1 MLLIGFL
8 PLILVPFV
16 LWEWPLPDGGMWSTS
31 FNYLTGVLHVGM
43 TVAFYVDPE
52 LHQFRAERKR
62 VFVGWPIGT
71 IVITALAFATLPL
84 AGRELIS
91 VAFAIWLAHHYTG
104 QQIGVASLMLA
115 SKNRSL
121 RLDPLDRRV
130 IRSTQ
135 VLSTIGLI
143 RSSGYGDTFL
153 DGVPFRAFC
162 LPVFAAL
169 LITTLVVLVRGNGR
183 AQGPLRTVSLVWSL
197 AFVAPFALLSHPFV
211 ASATAAAVHGFHYV
225 YLVALVT
232 GGGRGRFGWMPSI
245 VGGATIAGVYVLVPM
260 VATHGMAARM
270 APALLLGIVA
280 AHRAVDAHVW
290 RMRDPDRLAY
300 LRRGLAWL

>member
-8 PLILVPFV
+8 PLVLVPLV
-16 LWEWPLPDGGMWSTS
+16 LWEWPLPDGGMWATS

-52 LHQFRAERKR
+52 LHAFRSARKR

-71 IVITALAFATLPL
+71 VLVTATALATLPL
-84 AGRELIS
+84 QGRELIS

-104 QQIGVASLMLA
+104 QQIGVASLLLA
-115 SKNRSL
+115 SKDRSL
-121 RLDPLDRRV
+121 RLDSLDRRV
-130 IRSTQ
+130 IRATQ
-135 VLSTIGLI
+135 VLATIGLV
-143 RSSGYGDTFL
+143 RSSGYRDTFL
-153 DGVPFRAFC
+153 DDIPLQALC

-169 LITTLVVLVRGNGR
+169 AIAVAVVLLRGPGR
-183 AQGPLRTVSLVWSL
+183 TQGSLRAVSLVWAL
-197 AFVAPFALLSHPFV
+197 AFVAPFAVLSQPFV
-211 ASATAAAVHGFHYV
+211 ASASAAAVHGFHYV

-232 GGGRGRFGWMPSI
+232 GGGRGRFGWLPSI
-245 VGGATIAGVYVLVPM
+245 IGGGAIAGVYVLLPM
-260 VATHGMAARM
+260 VAMHGMTARV

-290 RMRDPDRLAY
+290 RMRDPERLAY